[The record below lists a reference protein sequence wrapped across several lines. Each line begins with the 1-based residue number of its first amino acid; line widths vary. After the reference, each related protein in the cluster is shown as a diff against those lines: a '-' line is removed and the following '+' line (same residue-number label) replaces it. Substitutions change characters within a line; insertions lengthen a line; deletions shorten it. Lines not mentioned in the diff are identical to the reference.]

1 MEKIKVKAIELILDI
16 ISKEDF
22 EMRLYEKVKTEDLI
36 KNKFLFDLVNINY
49 RKEDFKKLLLE
60 ILEKEIN
67 EEVLIIYKIH
77 YYSRKIKDEKDSK
90 IILTNFNK
98 IYDLFEF
105 DLEYG
110 LMWEFYGIN
119 VKLDLVEI
127 GYENESD
134 IIKDL
139 KKLCFSVCSEFDKL
153 LTLKEKGDFLINGFK
168 TEEIEKEQIK
178 KEEKQQVKQKI
189 VPLKKWFEFWK

>member
-1 MEKIKVKAIELILDI
+1 MEKFKVKAIELILEI
-16 ISKEDF
+16 VSKEDF
-22 EMRLYEKVKTEDLI
+22 EMLLYEKVKTEDLI
-36 KNKFLFDLVNINY
+36 KNKFLFELVNINY
-49 RKEDFKKLLLE
+49 REEDFKKPLLE
-60 ILEKEIN
+60 VLKKEIN
-67 EEVLIIYKIH
+67 EEVLIIYKID

-139 KKLCFSVCSEFDKL
+139 KKLCFSVCSEFNKL

-168 TEEIEKEQIK
+168 TEEIEIEQIK
-178 KEEKQQVKQKI
+178 KEEKHQVKQKI